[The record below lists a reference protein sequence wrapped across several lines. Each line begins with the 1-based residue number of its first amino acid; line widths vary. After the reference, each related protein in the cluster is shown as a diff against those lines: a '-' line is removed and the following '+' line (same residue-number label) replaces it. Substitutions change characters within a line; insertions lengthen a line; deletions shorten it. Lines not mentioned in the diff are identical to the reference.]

1 MLCRKSETTVLIH
14 LQNRARAT
22 HFPFSTF
29 CTKIAL
35 NHDMGNRMK
44 SFRCE
49 NRIFTFPPLLL
60 TRDGLLCPPRHFAD
74 KTSSSPRL
82 TESRTSFSGLHNGPG
97 TWHFQL
103 LIPASTF
110 SQIYM
115 IKFVVSRERD
125 TLAKLLF
132 MIYSRYVMFFLWFQ
146 IKFSVT

>member
-1 MLCRKSETTVLIH
+1 MLCRKSETTVFIH
-14 LQNRARAT
+14 LHNRARAT
-22 HFPFSTF
+22 HFLFSTF
-29 CTKIAL
+29 STKIAL
-35 NHDMGNRMK
+35 NDMGNSMK

-74 KTSSSPRL
+74 KTSSSLRL

-97 TWHFQL
+97 TRHFQL

-132 MIYSRYVMFFLWFQ
+132 MIYSRYVMFFL
-146 IKFSVT
+146 

>member
-1 MLCRKSETTVLIH
+1 MRQQFWYICRTERVQHTSRSQPFVPRLHWMLWVTEWKVSVVKTG
-14 LQNRARAT
+14 
-22 HFPFSTF
+22 FYF
-29 CTKIAL
+29 
-35 NHDMGNRMK
+35 
-44 SFRCE
+44 
-49 NRIFTFPPLLL
+49 FPPLLL

-74 KTSSSPRL
+74 KTSSSLRL

-97 TWHFQL
+97 TRHFQL

>member
-22 HFPFSTF
+22 HFPFLTF

-35 NHDMGNRMK
+35 NGMK

-74 KTSSSPRL
+74 KTSSSLRL

-97 TWHFQL
+97 TRHFQL

-132 MIYSRYVMFFLWFQ
+132 MIYSRYVMFFL
-146 IKFSVT
+146 